1 MVAIAIGVP
10 VVLAI
15 IVALAYLSFGAEARI
30 QGFINQ
36 AEEEVALAQAAGPIS
51 EEARA
56 HWEAVLDHA
65 NAAITLRPGE
75 PAATAMQAQA
85 RAALDLLDGISR
97 LQPTQLW
104 DFGPGALPRQLVVHG
119 QMIFVLDPAGGWVA
133 QLALNPTGDGVVEQ
147 EGEPVLVQ
155 TGQQIGEGEVA
166 GLVDLA
172 WVGLGGE
179 RQTSGLLIL
188 EEGGALVSYDPA
200 WVDEGG
206 AARLGRSFLG
216 TPPASPRAVGSFG
229 DRFYVLDSEAG
240 QIWRYEPRGNTYPE
254 RPDRY
259 FVTPPLKSLADARDM
274 AIDGNIYILYHD
286 GTILKFLQGERQ
298 PDFDVRGLP
307 DDIGEPV
314 ALAVDPDG
322 SSDVIYVADRGNRRV
337 LVLGLDGTFQAQF
350 RADDAFDA
358 LEALAVDEAA
368 GRLYVVSGGR
378 LYAASLP

>member
-1 MVAIAIGVP
+1 
-10 VVLAI
+10 
-15 IVALAYLSFGAEARI
+15 
-30 QGFINQ
+30 
-36 AEEEVALAQAAGPIS
+36 
-51 EEARA
+51 
-56 HWEAVLDHA
+56 
-65 NAAITLRPGE
+65 
-75 PAATAMQAQA
+75 
-85 RAALDLLDGISR
+85 
-97 LQPTQLW
+97 
-104 DFGPGALPRQLVVHG
+104 
-119 QMIFVLDPAGGWVA
+119 MIFVLDPAGGWVA

-166 GLVDLA
+166 DLVDLA
-172 WVGLGGE
+172 WVGPGGE

-229 DRFYVLDSEAG
+229 GRFYVLDSEAG

-259 FVTPPLKSLADARDM
+259 FVTPPPRSLADARDM

-286 GTILKFLQGERQ
+286 GTILKFLQGEQ
-298 PDFDVRGLP
+298 QLAFDVRGLP
-307 DDIGEPV
+307 DDIVEPV

-337 LVLGLDGTFQAQF
+337 VVLELDGTFQAQF